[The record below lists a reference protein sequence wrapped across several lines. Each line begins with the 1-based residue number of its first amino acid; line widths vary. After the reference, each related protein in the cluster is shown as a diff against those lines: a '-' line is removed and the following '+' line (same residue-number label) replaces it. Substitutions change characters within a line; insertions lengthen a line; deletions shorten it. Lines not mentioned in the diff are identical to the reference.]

1 MKITLARLPRDFTTG
16 NKQHASLHG
25 LRDVYRRYKLFDLW
39 LRLYSAFYTFWRS
52 PRLRLAMFVLVVLV
66 PLTKF
71 IYLLLPNG
79 QTPSSIEFLNQLNDR
94 FVQTGVGSVWESL
107 SSYAFAVGELLSA
120 TLAIFGVF
128 LLFPTN
134 YYPAYL
140 LGFPLGSYLGNTLY
154 RLFYYT
160 DPKEYDLSGSP
171 VLDAVCIVGCLV
183 FLVALD
189 QLVYRKKEKVQSVEA
204 RIIGL
209 IRMPFV
215 KWQAKEPLIR
225 QEVDKFLQ
233 RDNELFNKNKG

>member
-1 MKITLARLPRDFTTG
+1 MKITLARPPRSSATG
-16 NKQHASLHG
+16 NNHYVTLHG
-25 LRDVYRRYKLFDLW
+25 LRDVYKRYKLYDLW
-39 LRLYSAFYTFWRS
+39 LKLFSAFYTFWRS

-79 QTPSSIEFLNQLNDR
+79 QTASSIEFLNQLNDH
-94 FVQTGVGSVWESL
+94 FVQTGVGSVWESIGT
-107 SSYAFAVGELLSA
+107 YAFSVGELLSA

-171 VLDAVCIVGCLV
+171 ILDGICIIVCLV
-183 FLVALD
+183 FLIALD
-189 QLVYRKKEKVQSVEA
+189 QFVYRKKEKVQSVEA

-209 IRMPFV
+209 VNMPFV

-225 QEVDKFLQ
+225 QEVAKFLQ
-233 RDNELFNKNKG
+233 RDNELFDKP